1 MACNGYDPKA
11 VKVPKAI
18 KRVAVTIGNAHER
31 GEFIRRYVNAIRA
44 NAAFRSAKAKKSEE

>member
-18 KRVAVTIGNAHER
+18 KRIAITIGDAHER
-31 GEFIRRYVNAIRA
+31 GEFIQRYVNAIRA
-44 NAAFRSAKAKKSEE
+44 NASFKSARAKKSEE